1 MACISEPRKDVSQYA
16 PKMDTFTIPVDKIR
30 DVIGKGGE
38 QINKIIEECD
48 NIKIDIDDNGKVVL
62 YHMDRETINKAKAII
77 QDIARVAQ
85 VGDIYDAT
93 VVRLEKFGAFVEIF
107 KGQDALL
114 HVSKISHDR
123 VAKPE
128 DVLKIGDKIKVK
140 VMEIDDKGRVNV
152 SAKELLPKP
161 EKKEEAKE
169 ADSIGHE
176 SNGVESKAKGERR
189 FFGKKLG

>member
-1 MACISEPRKDVSQYA
+1 MACISEPRKDVSKYA

-48 NIKIDIDDNGKVVL
+48 NIKIDIDDDGKVVL

-161 EKKEEAKE
+161 EKKEEAKVETEETKEE
-169 ADSIGHE
+169 AP
-176 SNGVESKAKGERR
+176 KGERR

>member
-1 MACISEPRKDVSQYA
+1 
-16 PKMDTFTIPVDKIR
+16 
-30 DVIGKGGE
+30 
-38 QINKIIEECD
+38 
-48 NIKIDIDDNGKVVL
+48 
-62 YHMDRETINKAKAII
+62 MDRETINKAKAII

-161 EKKEEAKE
+161 EKKEEAKVETEETKEE
-169 ADSIGHE
+169 AP
-176 SNGVESKAKGERR
+176 KGERR